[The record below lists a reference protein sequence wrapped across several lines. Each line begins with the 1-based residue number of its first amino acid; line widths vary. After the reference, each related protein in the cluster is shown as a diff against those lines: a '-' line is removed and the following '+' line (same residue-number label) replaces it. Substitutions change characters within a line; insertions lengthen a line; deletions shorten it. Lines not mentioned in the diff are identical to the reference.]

1 MAHANGR
8 IDVAVWPRNLSAG
21 VFDLWAVNLFL
32 ALLPAVDPS
41 AQSQV
46 NCAFARFDQRAGKL
60 TDEAI
65 LIDTSRIR
73 VTGRGGV
80 DFGTERLA
88 FRFEPRAKEPQPF
101 SLATPVEVTGT
112 LTDFHVGP
120 TLGDALATVPR
131 FLGSLVLAP
140 LTALGVEIVPRDGG
154 DVCADPLGAPRAAK
168 R

>member
-1 MAHANGR
+1 MHDGR
-8 IDVAVWPRNLSAG
+8 IDFAVWPRNLKSG

-32 ALLPAVDPS
+32 ALLPEVDPS
-41 AQSQV
+41 AESRV
-46 NCAFARFDQRAGKL
+46 NCAFARFDLRDGKL
-60 TDEAI
+60 GDEAM

-80 DFGTERLA
+80 DFAEETLA
-88 FRFEPRAKEPQPF
+88 FRFEPRAKAPQPF

-120 TLGDALATVPR
+120 SVGDALATVPR

-140 LTALGVEIVPRDGG
+140 FKALGVELVPRDGR
-154 DVCADPLGAPRAAK
+154 DVCTDPLRAPRGEK

>member
-1 MAHANGR
+1 M
-8 IDVAVWPRNLSAG
+8 
-21 VFDLWAVNLFL
+21 
-32 ALLPAVDPS
+32 
-41 AQSQV
+41 
-46 NCAFARFDQRAGKL
+46 
-60 TDEAI
+60 

-80 DFGTERLA
+80 DFADETLA

-120 TLGDALATVPR
+120 SVGDALATVPR
-131 FLGSLVLAP
+131 FLGSLLLAP
-140 LTALGVEIVPRDGG
+140 LTALGVEVVPRDGR
-154 DVCADPLGAPRAAK
+154 DVCADPLRAPRAAK